1 MRARIVIIHSRSP
14 VAVSEA
20 AHSVAEVMERWGVVA
35 EVRSVEEL
43 ESLAE
48 FDSAVVCGQMDASG
62 WSDDAVEALRRH
74 RRDLAHMS
82 VAYLVGL
89 RPELHVG
96 RTDPEIRQALSYAVN
111 WFNEIR
117 PVRVG
122 LFHLNRRDAM
132 DDVRAWAQ
140 LLRANFV
147 GPDLSAPSG
156 IRAFLVS
163 HPSERGDRS

>member
-35 EVRSVEEL
+35 EVRSAGEV

-48 FDSAVVCGQMDASG
+48 FDSAVVCGQMDAGG
-62 WSDDAVEALRRH
+62 WADDAVEALRRH

-89 RPELHVG
+89 RPELHIG
-96 RTDPEIRQALSYAVN
+96 QTDAEIKSALSYAVN

-122 LFHLNRRDAM
+122 LSHLNRRDAM
-132 DDVRAWAQ
+132 DEVRAWAG

-147 GPDLSAPSG
+147 GPDLSAPAG
-156 IRAFLVS
+156 TRTFLS
-163 HPSERGDRS
+163 QHPLGRGDHS

>member
-1 MRARIVIIHSRSP
+1 MRARIVVIHSRSP
-14 VAVSEA
+14 VAVAEA
-20 AHSVAEVMERWGVVA
+20 AQAVAEVIEGWGVVA
-35 EVRSVEEL
+35 EVRAVHEL

-48 FDSAVVCGQMDASG
+48 FDSAVLCGQMDAGG
-62 WSDDAVEALRRH
+62 WSDDAIEALHRH

-89 RPELHVG
+89 RPELHRG
-96 RTDPEIRQALSYAVN
+96 RDDREIDHALSYALN

-132 DDVRAWAQ
+132 AEVRAWAS
-140 LLRANFV
+140 LLRPNFV
-147 GPDLSAPSG
+147 GPDLSAPAG
-156 IRAFLVS
+156 VREFLEA
-163 HPSERGDRS
+163 HPLERGDQS